1 MDLLEDLNYEGL
13 RFSILG
19 FEKEYETS
27 DYPYLLMRIQN
38 KRNNSFFIN
47 LSGSRYISQKYGI
60 LELYQCKPGYL
71 HFDDEKMELISN
83 SFVDFKLDF
92 ELLEKINGDRME
104 LRLNGK
110 LILLELDDE
119 NWCVLELPK
128 EKKKNNKNFMI
139 EHFESLE
146 EKVGIVLQNF
156 SVRVNKKGTEL
167 RPFCEVLPYG
177 DGPYFDFAV
186 EVVAY
191 NKDNEIINFS
201 RIQRNKE
208 DFLGFEVFCFSTMYL
223 DENVSNV
230 DRIVFYPVKD

>member
-1 MDLLEDLNYEGL
+1 MDLLKDLNYNGL
-13 RFSILG
+13 HFSIQGL
-19 FEKEYETS
+19 KKKYETS
-27 DYPYLLMRIQN
+27 EFPYLLLRVEN
-38 KRNNSFFIN
+38 KRNNSYFLN
-47 LSGSRYISQKYGI
+47 LAGTRYISQKYGI
-60 LELYQCKPGYL
+60 LELDRCMPGHIDSEYNN
-71 HFDDEKMELISN
+71 MELISN
-83 SFVDFKLDF
+83 SFVDLQLEFN
-92 ELLEKINGDRME
+92 LLETNNGDRME
-104 LRLNGK
+104 VRVNRK
-110 LILLELDDE
+110 LILLELNND
-119 NWCVLELPK
+119 NWCILELPK
-128 EKKKNNKNFMI
+128 EKKKNNKNFTI

-156 SVRVNKKGTEL
+156 SVRVNEKGTEL